1 MNLAYLAGSDLSL
14 AQYLVE
20 ALLEQFLESLS
31 MLFGCIIQRA
41 PAEGISAEIEGSF
54 EVVV

>member
-1 MNLAYLAGSDLSL
+1 VSLTYLAGSDLSL
-14 AQYLVE
+14 TQYLVE

-31 MLFGCIIQRA
+31 ILFGCIVQRA
-41 PAEGISAEIEGSF
+41 PAEGISGEIEGSF